1 MMPIKRSLTL
11 EAMSVKDQ
19 TEDEKRALEIEEL
32 KKMIE
37 KLQQTQQSMKE
48 KVDNLNIHH
57 DASRG
62 GSQSPR

>member
-19 TEDEKRALEIEEL
+19 TDDEKNALEIQEL

-37 KLQQTQQSMKE
+37 KLQLSQQSIRE
-48 KVDNLNIHH
+48 KLEYMQQDSSH
-57 DASRG
+57 
-62 GSQSPR
+62 SPR